1 MKHIHSN
8 NHPGVLDERGAP
20 LTFVCRQGGRG
31 NMAPLAS
38 GSGKLATHDDVV
50 DGSRFIEVYGGKKST
65 QLLWHLDTDIRAQLA
80 GEGFTTCCVECTHFS
95 T

>member
-8 NHPGVLDERGAP
+8 NHPGVLDERGARRSP
-20 LTFVCRQGGRG
+20 FVQAGWAWRG

-50 DGSRFIEVYGGKKST
+50 DGNVDELHEKANEAHNQEPGGGARGT
-65 QLLWHLDTDIRAQLA
+65 RQAQ
-80 GEGFTTCCVECTHFS
+80 
-95 T
+95 